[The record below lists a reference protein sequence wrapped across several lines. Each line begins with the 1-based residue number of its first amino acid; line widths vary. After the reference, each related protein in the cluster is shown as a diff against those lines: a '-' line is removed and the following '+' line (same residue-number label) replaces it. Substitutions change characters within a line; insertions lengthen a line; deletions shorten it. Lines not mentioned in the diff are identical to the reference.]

1 MDHLDE
7 PILVTV
13 SKPMHTEFGIH
24 RRLESCGQLIFKS
37 HRDFIIVL
45 FPVLTGEGFEEVRG
59 SKRGRGK
66 PPGRRPGQSNA
77 MAFIRKQLSA
87 ESGGATA
94 DDYDMSAESI
104 NRLLDVKADSG
115 GVQHQVN

>member
-1 MDHLDE
+1 MAVPNPL
-7 PILVTV
+7 L
-13 SKPMHTEFGIH
+13 TEFGIH
-24 RRLESCGQLIFKS
+24 RRLESFDLLIFKS
-37 HRDFIIVL
+37 HTDFIIVL

-104 NRLLDVKADSG
+104 SRLLDVKADSG